1 MLVRLISL
9 LLTTVL
15 IMPLAGPA
23 LATDSQAS
31 PGTLAETL
39 NPAVARIAPASTQ
52 VLFTT
57 LAGSDGSGIVS
68 DDFSGSVLDS
78 SVWSVSDPLGDGS
91 FVMTGTQLAISVGAG
106 AVHDPWSGANTT
118 ARVMQPANDTD
129 FELEVKFESDVTR
142 AYQGQG
148 ILVQESAGRFLRFDV
163 FSDGSSV
170 HVFSAMIDGATATTK
185 LNQKVGLS
193 APMWLRV
200 SRTGNVWSLSTSND
214 GTSFTPRTSFTQT
227 LTVTQVGAFAG
238 NFGTASRPPPA
249 HTALID
255 YFFNTASPIT
265 PEDG

>member
-1 MLVRLISL
+1 
-9 LLTTVL
+9 
-15 IMPLAGPA
+15 
-23 LATDSQAS
+23 
-31 PGTLAETL
+31 
-39 NPAVARIAPASTQ
+39 
-52 VLFTT
+52 
-57 LAGSDGSGIVS
+57 VS